1 MSKLSLKNRKLPW
14 KRVKKAEG
22 APAPA
27 GKKKRKKWK
36 WIAALAVFIVC
47 GAGAFFFLK
56 WKGQIKPA
64 SASAVRTASVEK
76 RSIQS
81 ALSSSGS
88 IAPKDTYNIT
98 ALVDGEVLSA
108 DFEEGDYVE
117 EGQVLYVIDSASMD
131 SKLKSSQNSL
141 ERAQTNYEE
150 ALREYNDAVSKYG
163 SNTMTAKESGYI
175 TQLYVDA
182 GDTVNTGT
190 KIADVYDNRK
200 MKLKLPFLSG
210 EAAALAVGQ
219 PAEVT
224 LVDSFEVLAG
234 TVSAI
239 SSMEEVLTGNRL
251 VRYVTILVDNPGG
264 LSESLSATAVV
275 GGIACSGEGTFA
287 PYISTTLVAD
297 CSGEIAKLSVAE
309 GDLVEVG
316 GALFVFDSDSVQ
328 KQLNSY
334 HNSLQNAEE
343 NLENA
348 QNNLDDY
355 QDNLD
360 NYTITAPISGQVI
373 TKSVKAGDTLKSSG
387 QSATTMATIYDL
399 SQVTFEMYV
408 DELDVHS
415 VEVGQT
421 VEVTADAISGY
432 TFSGKVTNVS
442 LSSTSSQGVT
452 NYPVTVTLDE
462 VGDLL
467 PGMNVNGKIILEE
480 ASDVLTV
487 PVDALMRG
495 NTVYVQDNSVKES
508 SGRVPAGFKEVQVE
522 TGLINDDYVEIVSGL
537 SEGDVVYINATT
549 KDSSS
554 MQQMMPAGMPSGGQM
569 PSGGMPNGGM
579 PSSGGNRS
587 GGRP

>member
-1 MSKLSLKNRKLPW
+1 MMSRLSLKNMKMPW
-14 KRVKKAEG
+14 KRVQKTEG

-27 GKKKRKKWK
+27 GKKKRKKFK
-36 WIAALAVFIVC
+36 WIAVLAVFIVC
-47 GAGAFFFLK
+47 GAGAFLFLK
-56 WKGQIKPA
+56 GKAGIKPA
-64 SASAVRTASVEK
+64 SASAVRTATVET

-175 TQLYVDA
+175 TQLYVDD
-182 GDTVNTGT
+182 GDTVNTGS

-219 PAEVT
+219 AAEVT

-297 CSGEIAKLSVAE
+297 CSGEIAKLSVSE

-316 GALFVFDSDSVQ
+316 SALFVFDSNSVQ

-360 NYTITAPISGQVI
+360 NYTITAPISGKVI

-387 QSATTMATIYDL
+387 QSSTTMATIYDL

-421 VEVTADAISGY
+421 VEVTADAISDY

-480 ASDVLTV
+480 ASDVLTI

-495 NTVYVQDNSVKES
+495 NTVYVQDDSARES
-508 SGRVPAGFKEVQVE
+508 DGRAPAGFKEVQVE

-537 SEGDVVYINATT
+537 SEGDVVYINATS

-569 PSGGMPNGGM
+569 PSGGMPSGGM
-579 PSSGGNRS
+579 PGGGDR
-587 GGRP
+587 GGRQ